1 MINITSDMLDNKQ
14 INTLQQCKLFAN
26 FSETDIMQVLDS
38 ISYKRIAFSKNEI
51 YALAGMPYRH
61 VDIVLEGT
69 MVCRMS
75 SVGGKQIEGSRLRAG
90 HLIAPAF
97 IFSANNLMPVSVE
110 TVEPCLI
117 LRIDKMDFV
126 RAIDENSRLC
136 MNFIRT
142 LSDIN
147 VFLTHKI
154 NVLSLMT
161 VREKVGYL
169 LIKRAKE
176 QNSRVIQLY
185 RSRQQI
191 ADSFGI
197 QKYSLQRVLADFE
210 KEGAIEIDGRSIKI
224 LDSNKLK

>member
-1 MINITSDMLDNKQ
+1 MLDSKQ
-14 INTLQQCKLFAN
+14 IKTLQQCKLFAGL
-26 FSETDIMQVLDS
+26 SETEILEFFND
-38 ISYKRIAFSKNEI
+38 ISYKLVAFSKNEI
-51 YALAGMPYRH
+51 YSLAGMPYRH
-61 VDIVLEGT
+61 VDIVLAGT

-75 SVGGKQIEGSRLRAG
+75 SVGGKQIEVSRLRAG

-110 TVEPCLI
+110 TVEPCSI
-117 LRIDKMDFV
+117 LRIDKVDFV
-126 RAIDENSRLC
+126 RSIEENSRLC

-142 LSDIN
+142 LSDIS

-169 LIKRAKE
+169 LVKRAKE
-176 QNSRVIQLY
+176 QNSRVIHLY

-197 QKYSLQRVLADFE
+197 QKFSLQRVLANFE
-210 KEGAIEIDGRSIKI
+210 KEGAIEIDGRSVKI

>member
-1 MINITSDMLDNKQ
+1 MLDSKQ
-14 INTLQQCKLFAN
+14 IKTLQQCKLFAG
-26 FSETDIMQVLDS
+26 FSETEIMELFAGV
-38 ISYKRIAFSKNEI
+38 SYKLIAFSKNEI
-51 YALAGMPYRH
+51 YSLAGMPYRH
-61 VDIVLEGT
+61 VDIVLAGT

-75 SVGGKQIEGSRLRAG
+75 SVGGKQIEVSRLRAG

-97 IFSANNLMPVSVE
+97 IFSSNNLMPVSVE
-110 TVEPCLI
+110 TVESCSI
-117 LRIDKMDFV
+117 LRIDKVDFA
-126 RAIDENSRLC
+126 RAIDGNSRLC

-176 QNSRVIQLY
+176 QNSRIIHLY

-197 QKYSLQRVLADFE
+197 QKFSLQRVLADFE

>member
-1 MINITSDMLDNKQ
+1 MLDSKQ
-14 INTLQQCKLFAN
+14 IKTLQQGKFFADL
-26 FSETDIMQVLDS
+26 SETEILEFFND
-38 ISYKRIAFSKNEI
+38 ISYKLVAFSKNEI
-51 YALAGMPYRH
+51 YSLAGMPYRH
-61 VDIVLEGT
+61 VDIVLAGT

-75 SVGGKQIEGSRLRAG
+75 SVGGKQIEVSRLRAG

-110 TVEPCLI
+110 TVEPCSI
-117 LRIDKMDFV
+117 LRIDKVDFV

-142 LSDIN
+142 LSDIS

-169 LIKRAKE
+169 LVKRAKE
-176 QNSRVIQLY
+176 QNSRVIHLY

-197 QKYSLQRVLADFE
+197 QKFSLQRVLANFE
-210 KEGAIEIDGRSIKI
+210 KEGAIEIDGRSVKI

>member
-1 MINITSDMLDNKQ
+1 MLDSKQ

-26 FSETDIMQVLDS
+26 FSETDIMQFFDS

-75 SVGGKQIEGSRLRAG
+75 SVGGKQIEVSRLRAG

-117 LRIDKMDFV
+117 LRIDKVDFV

-161 VREKVGYL
+161 VREKVGY
-169 LIKRAKE
+169 
-176 QNSRVIQLY
+176 
-185 RSRQQI
+185 
-191 ADSFGI
+191 
-197 QKYSLQRVLADFE
+197 
-210 KEGAIEIDGRSIKI
+210 
-224 LDSNKLK
+224 

>member
-1 MINITSDMLDNKQ
+1 MLDSKQ
-14 INTLQQCKLFAN
+14 IKTLQQCKLFAGL
-26 FSETDIMQVLDS
+26 SETEILEFFND
-38 ISYKRIAFSKNEI
+38 ISYKLVAFSKNEI
-51 YALAGMPYRH
+51 YSLAGMPYRH
-61 VDIVLEGT
+61 VDIVLAGT

-75 SVGGKQIEGSRLRAG
+75 SVGGKQIEVSRLRAG

-110 TVEPCLI
+110 TVEPCSI
-117 LRIDKMDFV
+117 LRIDKVDFV

-142 LSDIN
+142 LSDIS

-169 LIKRAKE
+169 LVKRAKE
-176 QNSRVIQLY
+176 QNSRVIHLY

-197 QKYSLQRVLADFE
+197 QKFSLQRVLANFE
-210 KEGAIEIDGRSIKI
+210 KEGAIEIDGRSVKI

>member
-1 MINITSDMLDNKQ
+1 MLDTKQ
-14 INTLQQCKLFAN
+14 IKTLQQCKLFAG
-26 FSETDIMQVLDS
+26 FSETEILHFFDDIN
-38 ISYKRIAFSKNEI
+38 YKLVAFSKNEI
-51 YALAGMPYRH
+51 YSLAGMPYRH
-61 VDIVLEGT
+61 VDIVLAGT
-69 MVCRMS
+69 MVCRMT
-75 SVGGKQIEGSRLRAG
+75 SVGGKQIEVSRLRVG

-97 IFSANNLMPVSVE
+97 IFSSNNLMPVSVE
-110 TVEPCLI
+110 TVESCSI
-117 LRIDKMDFV
+117 LRIDKVDFA
-126 RAIDENSRLC
+126 RAIDGNSRLR

-176 QNSRVIQLY
+176 QNSRVIHLY

-197 QKYSLQRVLADFE
+197 QKFSLQRVLADFE

>member
-1 MINITSDMLDNKQ
+1 MLDTKQ
-14 INTLQQCKLFAN
+14 IKTLQQCKLFAG
-26 FSETDIMQVLDS
+26 FSETEILHFFDDIN
-38 ISYKRIAFSKNEI
+38 YKLVAFSKNEI
-51 YALAGMPYRH
+51 YSLAGMPYRH

-75 SVGGKQIEGSRLRAG
+75 SVGGKQIEVSRLRAG

-136 MNFIRT
+136 MNFIRM

>member
-1 MINITSDMLDNKQ
+1 MLDSKQ
-14 INTLQQCKLFAN
+14 IKTLQQCKLFAG
-26 FSETDIMQVLDS
+26 FSETEILQFFDD
-38 ISYKRIAFSKNEI
+38 ISYKLVAFSKNEI
-51 YALAGMPYRH
+51 YSLAGMPYRH
-61 VDIVLEGT
+61 VDIVLAGT

-75 SVGGKQIEGSRLRAG
+75 SVGGKQIEMSRLRAG

-97 IFSANNLMPVSVE
+97 IFSASNLMPVSVE
-110 TVEPCLI
+110 TVGPCSI
-117 LRIDKMDFV
+117 LRIDKVDFA

-176 QNSRVIQLY
+176 QNSRVIHLY

-197 QKYSLQRVLADFE
+197 QKFSLQRVLADFE
-210 KEGAIEIDGRSIKI
+210 KAGAIEIDGRSIKI

>member
-1 MINITSDMLDNKQ
+1 MLDSKQ
-14 INTLQQCKLFAN
+14 IKTLQQCKLFAGL
-26 FSETDIMQVLDS
+26 SETEILEFFND
-38 ISYKRIAFSKNEI
+38 ISYKLVAFSKNEI
-51 YALAGMPYRH
+51 YSLAGMPYRH
-61 VDIVLEGT
+61 VDIVLAGT

-75 SVGGKQIEGSRLRAG
+75 SVGGKQIEVSRLRAG
-90 HLIAPAF
+90 YLIAPAF

-110 TVEPCLI
+110 TVEPCSI
-117 LRIDKMDFV
+117 LRIDKVDFA

-142 LSDIN
+142 LSDIS

-169 LIKRAKE
+169 LVKRAKE
-176 QNSRVIQLY
+176 QNSRVIHLY

-197 QKYSLQRVLADFE
+197 QKFSLQRVLANFE
-210 KEGAIEIDGRSIKI
+210 KEGAIEIDGRSVKI

>member
-1 MINITSDMLDNKQ
+1 MLDSKQ
-14 INTLQQCKLFAN
+14 IKTLQQCKLFAG
-26 FSETDIMQVLDS
+26 FSETEIMELFAGV
-38 ISYKRIAFSKNEI
+38 SYKLIAFSKNEI
-51 YALAGMPYRH
+51 YSLAGMPYRH
-61 VDIVLEGT
+61 VDIVLAGT
-69 MVCRMS
+69 Y
-75 SVGGKQIEGSRLRAG
+75 E
-90 HLIAPAF
+90 IATRPMFIIPQDATTAAYQF
-97 IFSANNLMPVSVE
+97 IFSSNNLMPVSVE
-110 TVEPCLI
+110 TVESCSI
-117 LRIDKMDFV
+117 LRIDKVDFA
-126 RAIDENSRLC
+126 RGIDGNSRLC

-176 QNSRVIQLY
+176 QNSRVIHLY

-197 QKYSLQRVLADFE
+197 QKFSLQRVLADFE

>member
-1 MINITSDMLDNKQ
+1 MLDTKQ
-14 INTLQQCKLFAN
+14 IKTLQQCKLFAG
-26 FSETDIMQVLDS
+26 FSETEILHFFDDIN
-38 ISYKRIAFSKNEI
+38 YKLVAFSKNEI
-51 YALAGMPYRH
+51 YSLAGMLYRH
-61 VDIVLEGT
+61 VDIVLAGT
-69 MVCRMS
+69 MVCRMT
-75 SVGGKQIEGSRLRAG
+75 SVGGKQIEVSRLRVG

-110 TVEPCLI
+110 TVEPCSI
-117 LRIDKMDFV
+117 LRIDKMDFA
-126 RAIDENSRLC
+126 RAIDENSRLR

-176 QNSRVIQLY
+176 QNSRVIHLY

-197 QKYSLQRVLADFE
+197 QKFSLQRVLADFE